1 MEVLLLNKK
10 TFLKFFLTTFCYAG
24 FCFLN
29 VNQNRQLKVFAEKE
43 IFEETD
49 LKTNMGEIQN
59 DITKSRN
66 CIILQNMFN
75 AGFTEWVE
83 GPSEEARSDLI
94 RSTVVLDMTEEKINC
109 QFFNLPRTPR
119 PEDQREKLFAILID
133 SKEGPIDF
141 QFLDKNLKC
150 TLTSKSSSESLAIHI
165 YMQNENEENFL
176 LHEKNFLCKTKF
188 LPFKDNLLYKK
199 YYKDVVTRYKKSG
212 TDDKTKFGSIWTKST
227 PNTYSFGKFRDSN
240 LDFIGVM
247 EFPNGEHKEMSYEDR
262 VIPSCT
268 FSTQEQEQQGEE
280 YIMPS
285 DENYFNFKIPEDV
298 KEVNIKIYN
307 FSTYKC
313 ETEYE
318 KDYNYEGYHNIKLEN
333 LKD

>member
-1 MEVLLLNKK
+1 MLNKK
-10 TFLKFFLTTFCYAG
+10 TFLKIFLTTFCYAG

-29 VNQNRQLKVFAEKE
+29 VNQNSQLKVFAEKV
-43 IFEETD
+43 ISEETD

-150 TLTSKSSSESLAIHI
+150 ILTSKSSSESLAIHI
-165 YMQNENEENFL
+165 YMQNDDDPDFL
-176 LHEKNFLCKTKF
+176 LREKNFLCKTKF

-227 PNTYSFGKFRDSN
+227 PNTYSFGKFRNSN
-240 LDFIGVM
+240 LDYIGVM

-262 VIPSCT
+262 VIPSCA

-313 ETEYE
+313 ETESE

-333 LKD
+333 LKN